1 MSHTVAAVSPRPT
14 LFRVMTLMP
23 IFAAAAEAAPAAGD
37 NPFQAV
43 AKQFGWEPQL
53 FFSQLVL
60 FVLVAAVLAKFAYKP
75 LLAMLELRRQQIAE
89 SLQNAEK
96 TRQELANAQTKA
108 QEIITQA
115 GQQANKIIEEA
126 RATAVAVGEQERQKS
141 VAAAQQIIEKAH
153 EAGEAEL
160 VRLKGELRKEFGR
173 LVVQAASQS
182 TGNILTQDQKG
193 RLAEDAVKQLAA

>member
-1 MSHTVAAVSPRPT
+1 
-14 LFRVMTLMP
+14 MTLMP
-23 IFAAAAEAAPAAGD
+23 ILAAAAAEAAQPAGD

-53 FFSQLVL
+53 FISQLVL

-75 LLAMLELRRQQIAE
+75 LLAMLEMRRQQIAE

-96 TRQELANAQTKA
+96 TRQELANAQAKA
-108 QEIITQA
+108 QEILAQA
-115 GQQANKIIEEA
+115 GAQANKIIEET
-126 RATAVAVGEQERQKS
+126 RAAAAKIGEQERQKA
-141 VAAAQQIIEKAH
+141 VAESQQILAKAH

-160 VRLKGELRKEFGR
+160 ARLKGELRKEFGR
-173 LVVQAASQS
+173 LVVQAAAQS
-182 TGNILTQDQKG
+182 TGNILTPDQKG